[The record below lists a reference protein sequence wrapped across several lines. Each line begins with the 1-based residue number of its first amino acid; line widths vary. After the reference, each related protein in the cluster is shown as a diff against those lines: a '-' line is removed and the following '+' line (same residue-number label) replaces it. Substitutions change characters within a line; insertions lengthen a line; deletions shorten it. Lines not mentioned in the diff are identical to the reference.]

1 MTGLYFSGTGNTR
14 YCAQQF
20 LKGYGGEHLLC
31 AMESPDACRALEGD
45 GPILVAYPI
54 YYSTL
59 PKLVNDFLTPNG
71 PAFRNREVFILVTQ
85 GLFSGDGAGCGARL
99 LKRFGAKI
107 AGGLHVKMPDCIGD
121 ERVLKRGI
129 EESRALVRAGGEKA
143 RAAGAAL
150 RAGTP
155 QRDGLSLVNH
165 AAGLLSQRLW
175 FSGKTKGYSDK
186 LTVHGAQCVGCGLC
200 ARLCPMGNLSVA
212 DGTAVPGN
220 RCTMC
225 YRCVNHCPARAI
237 TLLGKRVY
245 AQSTIEK
252 YLGNEGE

>member
-14 YCAQQF
+14 YCAEQF
-20 LKGYGGEHLLC
+20 LKGYGGECLLH
-31 AMESPDACRALEGD
+31 AMEMPDACRALEGD

-59 PKLVNDFLTPNG
+59 PKLVNDFLTDNG
-71 PAFRNREVFILVTQ
+71 PAFQGRAVFLLVTQ
-85 GLFSGDGAGCGARL
+85 GVFSGDGAGCGARL
-99 LKRFGAKI
+99 LKGYGAEI
-107 AGGLHVKMPDCIGD
+107 VGGLHVKMPDCIGD
-121 ERVLKRGI
+121 ERVLKHSLD
-129 EESRALVRAGGEKA
+129 ESRAMVRAGGEKA

-150 RAGTP
+150 RAGAP
-155 QRDGLSLVNH
+155 DRDGLSLVNH

-175 FSGKTKGYSDK
+175 FSGKTKRYSDR
-186 LTVHGAQCVGCGLC
+186 LTVHASQCVGCGLC
-200 ARLCPMGNLSVA
+200 ARLCPMGNLSIIEGKAVA
-212 DGTAVPGN
+212 GS

-225 YRCVNHCPARAI
+225 YRCVNHCPAQAI

-252 YLGNEGE
+252 YVTDEGE